1 MMAKES
7 RRKAQ
12 RERVPSKEV
21 RLRLTELMNRAAFRG
36 ERVVISKNGE
46 DACALVGMDD
56 LKYLESN
63 RPAA

>member
-7 RRKAQ
+7 RRKAA
-12 RERVPSKEV
+12 RERVPSKEA
-21 RLRLTELMNRAAFRG
+21 RARLTELMNRAAFHG
-36 ERVVISKNGE
+36 ERLVISKNGE